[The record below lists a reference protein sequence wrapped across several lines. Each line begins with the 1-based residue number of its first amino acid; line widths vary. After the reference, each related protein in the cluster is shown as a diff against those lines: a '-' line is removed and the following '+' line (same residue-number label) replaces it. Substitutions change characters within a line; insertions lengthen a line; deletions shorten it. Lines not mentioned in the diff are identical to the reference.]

1 MGNSSSSGLVAC
13 AWNHEVH
20 SDKRSHVRLMP
31 HKTHGGPDAGDS
43 RDRKGHV
50 SVFSSFRREDTTGDK
65 QRKDVASEH
74 GALKILCRK
83 EHSKGEAW
91 LKPNTRHQG
100 RQGKWKVRRGQAKQ
114 TQVNAWPST
123 EDVRWL

>member
-1 MGNSSSSGLVAC
+1 
-13 AWNHEVH
+13 
-20 SDKRSHVRLMP
+20 MP

-83 EHSKGEAW
+83 EQDGQGGAGNIFFF
-91 LKPNTRHQG
+91 LRQLDRCTNGPNRYQDMQG
-100 RQGKWKVRRGQAKQ
+100 TSGTVPQY
-114 TQVNAWPST
+114 PCLDSM
-123 EDVRWL
+123 